1 MTFKTIETGSSGNC
15 FLLDTLMIDCGLPY
29 SKTKPY
35 CEDVEFIL
43 LTHIHGDHFKDD
55 AIRKVFV
62 HHEHIKFV
70 CGEWLREKLL
80 KVGVELDRII
90 VVEFGKVYELG
101 EYKISPVMAYHDVEN
116 CGYRI
121 MKDGWKHLHITDTF
135 TLDGIEAVGYQSASI
150 ECNHHYETALELI
163 EKAKEDGEFSHLK
176 GAMNSHLAVHKTIL
190 FCKENGIKKLYPVH
204 IGSSTKKQIIEALK
218 GW

>member
-1 MTFKTIETGSSGNC
+1 M
-15 FLLDTLMIDCGLPY
+15 LDTLMIDLGLSY
-29 SKTKPY
+29 TKTLPNLRDITGIID
-35 CEDVEFIL
+35 EVEFIL
-43 LTHIHGDHFKDD
+43 LTHQHGDHFKSDT
-55 AIRKVFV
+55 IRKISVY
-62 HHEHIKFV
+62 HENIKFV

-80 KVGVELDRII
+80 KIGVESDRII
-90 VVEFGKVYELG
+90 IVELGKVYQLG

-121 MKDGWKHLHITDTF
+121 MKDGWKHLHITDTH

-176 GAMNSHLAVHKTIL
+176 GALNSHLEVNKTIEL
-190 FCKENGIKKLYPVH
+190 CKANGIVKLYPVH
-204 IGSSTKKQIIEALK
+204 IGNSTKKEVIEALK
-218 GW
+218 AW